1 METTT
6 PRLLQAGP
14 FRFGFIAAT
23 GVLIALALGFAVAS
37 LAQALTLIFLA
48 LFISLGLN
56 PVVRRLE
63 KVGLSKVVALL
74 IVLAGFILLVALLVW
89 LIVPVVVD
97 ELGKLIEY
105 LPAGLDE
112 IEEQPWFESLNA
124 SFGGAL
130 TGFVELLQSTV
141 ADPAFWFTIGG
152 GALRIGMGIVNG
164 VFSVIFVVA
173 LTLYFV
179 IGHDQMKEALVRLVP
194 ASKRIGFREL
204 SEQIIESVGKYLSG
218 MVILAIMNATYTF
231 ILLTILNVPYAGL
244 LAALALPITFI
255 PLVGS
260 VISLVICTTVALFA
274 SPTTGLLTLIFLLA
288 YVQIEAYVL
297 TPRIVGKAIQIPGSL
312 VLIGAMIGGTLLG
325 LLGALVACPVSAS
338 LVLIVKKVIMP
349 AQDAK

>member
-1 METTT
+1 MDTT

-63 KVGLSKVVALL
+63 KMGVSKVVALL
-74 IVLAGFILLVALLVW
+74 IVLAGFIVLVTVLVW

-97 ELGKLIEY
+97 ELGKLIAY

-112 IEEQPWFESLNA
+112 IEDQPWFESVNSSL
-124 SFGGAL
+124 GGAL
-130 TGFVELLQSTV
+130 TGFVSLLQETV
-141 ADPAFWFTIGG
+141 ADPAFWLAI
-152 GALRIGMGIVNG
+152 

-218 MVILAIMNATYTF
+218 MVILAILNATYTF
-231 ILLTILNVPYAGL
+231 ILLTVLGVPYAGL

-260 VISLVICTTVALFA
+260 VISLIICTTVALFS
-274 SPTTGLLTLIFLLA
+274 SPTTGLLTLILLLA

-349 AQDAK
+349 AQDAR